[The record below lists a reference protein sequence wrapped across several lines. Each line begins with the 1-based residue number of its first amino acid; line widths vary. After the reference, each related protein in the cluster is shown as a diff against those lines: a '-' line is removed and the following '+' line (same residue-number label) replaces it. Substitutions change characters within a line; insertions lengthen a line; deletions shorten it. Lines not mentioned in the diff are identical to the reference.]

1 MALLL
6 FLIEKIKGD
15 PMANI
20 NLTVEDIHCKSCKM
34 LITDAVQEA
43 GARNVNV
50 QIDEKKQIGTVA
62 CDYAGDIMNIINAI
76 KKEGYKVRK

>member
-1 MALLL
+1 MA
-6 FLIEKIKGD
+6 D
-15 PMANI
+15 I
-20 NLTVEDIHCKSCKM
+20 NLTVEGIHCKSCKM

-50 QIDEKKQIGTVA
+50 QIDEKKQVGTVA
-62 CDYAGDIMNIINAI
+62 CDYTGDIIDIVNAI